1 MSAQAKPVDTKKYR
15 FAHKKDKDFN
25 KTLRERVNAY
35 FTEKGISPHANA
47 NAIIKSV
54 FMLVLYFAPF
64 AALFIF
70 GVTNLWIFF
79 GLWIMMGFGAA
90 GIGVNIMHDANHG
103 AFSSS
108 PRVNKIMGLW
118 MNFIGGSADTWK
130 LQHNVLH
137 HTYTN
142 VEGVDH
148 DIAGPPMLRFS
159 PHQEA
164 KPMHKYQ
171 YIYAWFLY
179 GLMTLFRSFV
189 TDFTN
194 SYRFKKFG
202 IVREGKDFKKLIR
215 NVIFWKVIYFGYV
228 LVLPMIFLPV
238 SPWITLLGFTAMHFV
253 LGLTLALIFQCAH
266 VMETCEY
273 PLPDENG
280 EMDNNWAVHQ
290 MLTTTNFS
298 PKNRIFSWFIGGL
311 NFQVEHHLFQ
321 NICHTHYRDLSKI
334 VSQTAKEF
342 GIQYKTQKNFA
353 TAVWGHAKMLK
364 QLGTEKV
371 PVSQGQPNFKK

>member
-1 MSAQAKPVDTKKYR
+1 MSAKPVDTKKYR
-15 FAHKKDKDFN
+15 FSHRKDKDFN

-35 FTEKGISPHANA
+35 FTDKGITPHANT
-47 NAIIKSV
+47 NAIVKTI
-54 FMLVLYFAPF
+54 FMLTLYFAPF

-79 GLWIMMGFGAA
+79 GLWVMMGFGAA

-108 PRVNKIMGLW
+108 PRVNKIMGMW

-159 PHQEA
+159 PHQPA

-194 SYRFKKFG
+194 AYRFKKFG
-202 IVREGKDFKKLIR
+202 IVREGKDFKKLVSG
-215 NVIFWKVIYFGYV
+215 VIFWKVIYFGYV

-273 PLPDENG
+273 PLPNDKG

-290 MLTTTNFS
+290 MMTTTNFS
-298 PKNRIFSWFIGGL
+298 PKNRVFSWFIGGL
-311 NFQVEHHLFQ
+311 NYQVEHHLFQ
-321 NICHTHYRDLSKI
+321 HICHVHYRDLSKI
-334 VSQTAKEF
+334 VSQTAEEF
-342 GIQYKTQKNFA
+342 GIQYKTQKNFV

-371 PVSQGQPNFKK
+371 PVGQGQPNFNK